1 VYRSPSPSSSQS
13 ARLVRELEEI
23 WRTATADTIGS
34 SLREA
39 RASVQAAP
47 TQVQKEVAELME
59 ALEGLERWLRDG

>member
-1 VYRSPSPSSSQS
+1 VYRSSSPTSPQS

-23 WRTATADTIGS
+23 WRTATADSIGT

-47 TQVQKEVAELME
+47 AEVQAEVAELME
-59 ALEGLERWLRDG
+59 ALERLERWLRDG